1 MKQVS
6 SGIPKQES
14 RKKKRRIPIDPN
26 LHVAV
31 GFLFVI
37 LVGTALLMLPQ
48 ALMPGKPAAFLTAF
62 FTATSAVCVTGLTVV
77 DVGTHFT
84 FFGQLVVLGLI
95 EIGGLG
101 IMMFGTIIMLMVG
114 EKLSVKNES
123 AMMSMYGMDSVR
135 SIPSLIRRGISLFI
149 LFQTAGAAVL
159 IWSSLRS
166 GFSLEKAVYHGVFHS
181 ISAFCNAGFALYP
194 DNLCSFR
201 HNPVYLLT
209 ISTLIVSGGLGFL
222 VLRNL
227 SVIKFWRRDL
237 RLRGKVSLHTKMVLL
252 ATLILIVAGTIGFWT
267 AESNGILKDQSIPDK
282 LVISLFQAITPR
294 TAGFNVVDMSDL
306 SEYAKFQTM
315 ILMFIGGSPGSMAG
329 GIKTTTL
336 AVVILTLFALLR
348 GRLEIEWR
356 NRTIPMQTVR
366 YALAIFFLY
375 IVFTFT
381 SYSLLL
387 ITEPITAGTD
397 KAMRLLFETI
407 SAFGTV
413 GLSLDTTPEL
423 TQTGQ
428 LIIIASMFIGRVGP
442 LTLVML
448 LGSRGIS
455 QRVRYPEEDIT
466 IG

>member
-1 MKQVS
+1 MKPVS
-6 SGIPKQES
+6 SGLPQQES

-26 LHVAV
+26 LHVAT
-31 GFLFVI
+31 GFLSII
-37 LVGTALLMLPQ
+37 LLGTVLLMFPQ
-48 ALMPGKPAAFLTAF
+48 ALAPGKPASFLTAF

-84 FFGQLVVLGLI
+84 FLGQLVILGLI

-114 EKLSVKNES
+114 QKLSVKNES

-135 SIPSLIRRGISLFI
+135 SIPSLIRRGIGLFI
-149 LFQTAGAAVL
+149 LFQTAGAAIL
-159 IWSSLRS
+159 IWSGVQS
-166 GFSLEKAVYHGVFHS
+166 GFPLEKAVYHGVFHS
-181 ISAFCNAGFALYP
+181 VSAFCNAGFALYP

-201 HNPVYLLT
+201 HNSAYLLT
-209 ISTLIVSGGLGFL
+209 VSVLIVSGGLGFL

-227 SVIKFWRRDL
+227 SAIKFWRRDL
-237 RLRGKVSLHTKMVLL
+237 RQRGKVSLHTKMVLL
-252 ATLILIVAGTIGFWT
+252 ATLILIAGGTLGFWT
-267 AESNGILKDQSIPDK
+267 AEADGILKDQSLSDK
-282 LVISLFQAITPR
+282 IIISLFQAITPR
-294 TAGFNVVDMSDL
+294 TAGFNVIDMTDV
-306 SEYAKFQTM
+306 SEYTKFQTM
-315 ILMFIGGSPGSMAG
+315 ILMFIGGSPGSTAG

-348 GRLEIEWR
+348 GRIESEWR
-356 NRTIPMQTVR
+356 SRTIPMQTVR

-381 SYSLLL
+381 AYSLLL
-387 ITEPITAGTD
+387 ITEPIAAGTD
-397 KAMRLLFETI
+397 TAMRLLFETI

-413 GLSLDTTPEL
+413 GLSLGTTREL
-423 TQTGQ
+423 TPAGQ